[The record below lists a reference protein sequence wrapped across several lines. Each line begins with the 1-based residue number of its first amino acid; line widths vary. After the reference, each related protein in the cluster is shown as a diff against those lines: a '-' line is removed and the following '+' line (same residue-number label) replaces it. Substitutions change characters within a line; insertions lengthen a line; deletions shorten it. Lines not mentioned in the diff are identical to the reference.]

1 MDRDEISTGRVLDG
15 RYRIEEKIGE
25 GGMGVVLAAHHVGLG
40 QRLAIKLMRADADPV
55 WRRRFLREAQAASRI
70 ESEHVARVFDVGVTE
85 EGVPFLVMEY
95 LEGRDLA
102 EVIADGPLS
111 IEDAL
116 TFTIHACRALGAAHD
131 LGIVHRDVKPAN
143 LFLTRRDDGRPCVK
157 LLDFG
162 ISKHQ
167 LEIGCSLTGTH
178 AVLGSPQFMSP
189 EQLASCRDVDPR
201 ADVWSLGATLF
212 ELLTGEHV
220 FEGTS
225 LAELCTAI
233 MRDAPR
239 ELGDYRFDAP
249 PELDAVIADCL
260 EKDPAARIGSARELE
275 DRLTALFE
283 LPLSSRRQLHVPTER
298 PPIPTIIMTPD
309 ELLDETPSP
318 SLRPVVTAPPRP
330 VAPPQPVGGRPW
342 RVIAASLVGLLALAL
357 TLDTPAPPPP
367 LSKAAPRREA
377 PPAERDATPPP
388 IERAPRP
395 EPASPAPPPSHVAPS
410 RFSDSGHISDT
421 HRQSIEDGL
430 EKARNAL
437 AEGNVARARSRAN
450 AAMRRL
456 RGVGVRPNESVSSL
470 GARVSL
476 LQGEIEG
483 AALRAL
489 LEMPLDRDAAERLV
503 PELERL
509 LGRAQLAYQLVRGW
523 GVASFYRCAVAE
535 TSALQLAVGRSF
547 AAARAAAS
555 RPEDAA
561 WLVKA
566 AAAWLRR
573 ARTGYRTALRVPAET
588 TLCLG
593 DAKRGLH
600 DTDGVIASLPR

>member
-1 MDRDEISTGRVLDG
+1 MDRDEISTGRILDG

-25 GGMGVVLAAHHVGLG
+25 GGMGVVLAAHHIGLG
-40 QRLAIKLMRADADPV
+40 QRLAIKLMRADAEPV

-70 ESEHVARVFDVGVTE
+70 DSEHVARVFDVGVTE
-85 EGVPFLVMEY
+85 EGVPFLVMEH

-102 EVIADGPLS
+102 EVMAAGPLS
-111 IEDAL
+111 VEDAI
-116 TFTIHACRALGAAHD
+116 TFTIHACRALAAAHD
-131 LGIVHRDVKPAN
+131 VGIVHRDVKPAN

-167 LEIGCSLTGTH
+167 LEMGCSLTGTH

-189 EQLASCRDVDPR
+189 EQLASCRDVDAR

-212 ELLTGEHV
+212 ELLTLEHV
-220 FEGTS
+220 FEGSS

-233 MRDAPR
+233 MRDPPR
-239 ELGDYRFDAP
+239 DLGDYRFDAP

-260 EKDPAARIGSARELE
+260 EKDPARRIGSARELE
-275 DRLTALFE
+275 ERLTALLE
-283 LPLSSRRQLHVPTER
+283 LPLSSRRPQPVPAER
-298 PPIPTIIMTPD
+298 PPIPTIVMSAD
-309 ELLDETPSP
+309 ELVDETPSA
-318 SLRPVVTAPPRP
+318 SLRPVVTERARRSEPPRSTR
-330 VAPPQPVGGRPW
+330 RPW
-342 RVIAASLVGLLALAL
+342 RLVGASLVGLFGLAIAL
-357 TLDTPAPPPP
+357 EAPAPPAPVGEAT
-367 LSKAAPRREA
+367 SAAEPRRVA
-377 PPAERDATPPP
+377 HPTPPP
-388 IERAPRP
+388 PVEATSPP
-395 EPASPAPPPSHVAPS
+395 EPATPAPPPSHVAPS

-421 HRQSIEDGL
+421 NRRAIEEGL
-430 EKARNAL
+430 DEARASL
-437 AEGNVARARSRAN
+437 VEGDVARARSRVN

-456 RGVGVRPNESVSSL
+456 RGVGVRPHESVSSL
-470 GARVSL
+470 GARISL

-489 LEMPLDRDAAERLV
+489 LAEPLDREAAKRLV

-509 LGRAQLAYQLVRGW
+509 LGRAQIAYQLVNGW

-535 TSALQLAVGRSF
+535 SAALNLAVGRAF
-547 AAARAAAS
+547 ATARATAQ
-555 RPEDAA
+555 PEDAA

-566 AAAWLRR
+566 AVAWLRR
-573 ARTGYRTALRVPAET
+573 ARSGYRTALRVPAET
-588 TLCLG
+588 TLCLA

-600 DTDGVIASLPR
+600 DTDRVIASLPR